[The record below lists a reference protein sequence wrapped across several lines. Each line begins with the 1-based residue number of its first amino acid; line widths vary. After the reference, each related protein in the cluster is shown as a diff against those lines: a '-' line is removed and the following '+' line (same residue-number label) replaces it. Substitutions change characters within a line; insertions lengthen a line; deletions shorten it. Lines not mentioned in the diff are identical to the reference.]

1 MDKCLFWYKCLIFL
15 FKYLFRANTRSDPVV
30 ADCQPVSFCKLC
42 HRHGHSERSCGLS
55 IGVDK
60 RTEEDN
66 MFFSFL
72 VVICESCKMLTCECT
87 WVAISRTYLYRLA
100 IFPKLETFR
109 VLINK
114 GNWEDEVV
122 SISKWCNLWF
132 VSKGRSNI
140 WLWVI

>member
-1 MDKCLFWYKCLIFL
+1 MVQLKSRYLALYLSLFFQAHPV
-15 FKYLFRANTRSDPVV
+15 KYIDYLWTWES
-30 ADCQPVSFCKLC
+30 QI
-42 HRHGHSERSCGLS
+42 SEHIWMRWSLLS

-60 RTEEDN
+60 RTEEDK